1 MAGNP
6 KIGNGPIP
14 GENYTSDT
22 RNYPWHRPPE
32 ITDLD
37 AGVELSV
44 KRLTEKDSAYSLLT
58 MLQAGVSVVQAT
70 DMFVTSGIG
79 QGKWTPDFAILLA
92 GPVSH
97 IIKMMAEGY
106 GIKYS
111 MGLDNEPPS
120 TIEFLKATSELDPK
134 KTMVV
139 ASDVAS
145 QADMFKQHADNQQQQ
160 SPVGLLGAP
169 DTSMQQQPPSPGGLM
184 GMNPSQSSPQG
195 GQPDPIDNPIDQQA
209 NVGR

>member
-44 KRLTEKDSAYSLLT
+44 KRLTEKDNAYSLLT

-97 IIKMMAEGY
+97 IIKLMADGY
-106 GIKYS
+106 GIKYN
-111 MGLDNEPPS
+111 MGLDNEMPS
-120 TIEFLKATSELDPK
+120 TIEFLKATAELDPK

-139 ASDVAS
+139 AKDIAS
-145 QADMFKQHADNQQQQ
+145 QADMFKQHADNQQQPQ

-169 DTSMQQQPPSPGGLM
+169 DTSMNHPVKSGMMAQGGPVEQGQQPPTQPTPQDNQE
-184 GMNPSQSSPQG
+184 GMM
-195 GQPDPIDNPIDQQA
+195 
-209 NVGR
+209 